1 MAQRNISAP
10 YGDIVLANTPAL
22 DRWGQQLYAEQ
33 KAREVRMQ
41 QENMALDA
49 NIQKELGKVRS
60 VDTPEIIKS
69 YQQYKNLSKELMFN
83 NSLKKDPL
91 AYNQVRQ
98 AAAAAY
104 QNIFTTRNMSAE
116 AKDLAKSMF
125 EGRMKKPTDFHDN
138 AGEMIGALMN
148 TPLSQLRQ
156 HPQFGDLTNPDN
168 YIDRG
173 MNTNWGEMERQGI
186 GDLREVYSEKAPMEG
201 GLQTQ
206 ITPFKFR
213 NTPLQ
218 LKDYMVGAMG
228 MRQAG
233 KDAVKAWDNLPEE
246 EIANT
251 IKQYQALPNEYWQKM
266 GLQGPQDLF
275 PKNPDSKAENW
286 ASYRAMKYAIANEP
300 KPDKPQIVNNIRA
313 IKDLEFDRAKQM
325 EAIKQGNREDLE
337 RMKKSL
343 KGSDAEVSNLWYQKY
358 LDNVIAEA
366 KTGGPEGKGG
376 ERHHVYMNKSGKSLF
391 YYNMVKPSSLLIEA
405 FKRGKSYPD
414 RIGVTESGDI
424 VPIFFEYD
432 DKGSIRKNKDGTNIV
447 DQDLSQP
454 MSYDQALTD
463 LGYRGSTKKQLSKEL
478 PNAKPAPNQKKVSID
493 ELKKKYNLNY

>member
-1 MAQRNISAP
+1 MAQRGITAP
-10 YGDIVLANTPAL
+10 YGDIVIAQTPAI

-33 KAREVRMQ
+33 KAREARMQ

-49 NIQKELGKVRS
+49 NIQKEIGRVRS
-60 VDTPEIIKS
+60 VDTPQVIGA
-69 YQQYKNLSKELMFN
+69 YQQYKQLSKELMFN
-83 NSLKKDPL
+83 DSLKKDPL
-91 AYNQVRQ
+91 AYNRLRQ

-104 QNIFTTRNMSAE
+104 QNIFTTANQSAE
-116 AKDLAKSMF
+116 AKALAKDMF
-125 EGRMKKPTDFHDN
+125 EGRMKRPTDFHDN
-138 AGEMIGALMN
+138 AGQMIGALMN

-168 YIDRG
+168 YVDKG
-173 MNTNWGEMERQGI
+173 MNTNWGEIERLGI
-186 GDLREVYSEKAPMEG
+186 GQPKEVYSEKTPMEG

-206 ITPFKFR
+206 ITPFKFGS
-213 NTPLQ
+213 TPLQ

-233 KDAVKAWDNLPEE
+233 KDAAKAWDSLPEE

-251 IKQYQALPNEYWQKM
+251 IKQYQALPKEYWQKM

-300 KPDKPQIVNNIRA
+300 KPDKPQIVNNLKA
-313 IKDLEFDRAKQM
+313 ISDLKFDRDKQM
-325 EAIKQGNREDLE
+325 EEIKQGNREDLE
-337 RMKKSL
+337 RMKKKL
-343 KGSDAEVSNLWYQKY
+343 KGSDTEVSNLWYQKY
-358 LDNVIAEA
+358 LDNVIADA
-366 KTGGPEGKGG
+366 RTGGPEGKGG
-376 ERHHVYMNKSGKSLF
+376 ERHNVYLPKSGKSLF
-391 YYNMVKPSSLLIEA
+391 YYNMAKPSSILIEA

-432 DKGSIRKNKDGTNIV
+432 DKGGIRKNKNGDNIV
-447 DQDLSQP
+447 DEDLSKP
-454 MSYDQALTD
+454 MSYEQALTD

-478 PNAKPAPNQKKVSID
+478 PNAKPAPSQKSSID